1 MKNNKFL
8 NLVSSDFYKVSK
20 LKSTYIALAIMF
32 FMMLI
37 GFAAIVA
44 LQKLDTESTL
54 VFGKDFLF
62 SALSDANIGLFI
74 AIIAGIFIGKEF
86 SDGMMR
92 ITVARG
98 HKRVQIY
105 FSKLLVMITMVFAYA
120 LIMIIIAG
128 IFTAIIGYGQPFDG
142 HEFGLIMRCLAFEI
156 LALISSASIFVMFAF
171 LLRSS
176 GSTIGAAIGFY
187 LVISIIVTALTVVAT
202 TVADSNP
209 DKAAALINASTFLPY
224 QQSSIASSYGTLT
237 TTEIVS
243 AIVMPI
249 IYTAISSIIGC
260 LTFIKRDVK

>member
-8 NLVSSDFYKVSK
+8 NLLASDYYKVSK

-37 GFAAIVA
+37 GFAAIIA
-44 LQKLDTESTL
+44 LQKLDAESTE
-54 VFGKDFLF
+54 VFGKEFIF

-74 AIIAGIFIGKEF
+74 AIISGIFIGKEF
-86 SDGMMR
+86 SDGLMR

-98 HKRVQIY
+98 QKRIQVY
-105 FSKLLVMITMVFAYA
+105 FSKLIVMISMVFAYA

-128 IFTAIIGYGQPFDG
+128 IFTAIIGYGQPFNG
-142 HEFGLIMRCLAFEI
+142 HEFGLIMRCFTFEI

-202 TVADSNP
+202 TVASSDP
-209 DKAAALINASTFLPY
+209 DKALALINASTFLPY
-224 QQSSIASSYGTLT
+224 QQSSIAASYGTLT
-237 TTEIVS
+237 TTEIVC
-243 AIVMPI
+243 AVVMPI
-249 IYTAISSIIGC
+249 VYTVISTVIGC
-260 LTFIKRDVK
+260 LTFIKRDIK